1 VGSHH
6 LAAGTV
12 AKWGGQHWPPH
23 WQSALHWNLPEEA
36 LDRELA
42 HHEALYAGDAQ
53 RIFAMPA
60 VRALREHMVRR
71 ILRATGAAKTSRILS
86 LGCGIGDTEL
96 LLAPHAGSITGIDLS
111 PSAIRQARADA
122 SRAGVMN
129 VEFLEA
135 RAGEAPLAGRHFD
148 VIVGIFFLHHVPDE
162 DLPKMAQRIYD
173 WLGPGG
179 VFYGLDPSRY
189 RLSGAIGSL
198 LVPKLMR
205 RYQTPDERELKP
217 SEILALFQRAGFT
230 AQASY
235 YDFLST
241 PFAGL
246 FQSSRMGYR
255 ATRLADEVLIRVP
268 LLRALGSNFEL
279 LARR

>member
-1 VGSHH
+1 VAC
-6 LAAGTV
+6 LGT
-12 AKWGGQHWPPH
+12 
-23 WQSALHWNLPEEA
+23 LHWNLPEKA

-53 RIFAMPA
+53 RIFATPA

-71 ILRATGAAKTSRILS
+71 ILRATGAGKTSRVLS

-96 LLAPHAGSITGIDLS
+96 LLASHAGSITGIDLS
-111 PSAIRQARADA
+111 PAAIRQARADTA
-122 SRAGVMN
+122 QAGVKN

-135 RAGEAPLAGRHFD
+135 SANAETLASRRFD
-148 VIVGIFFLHHVPDE
+148 VVIGIFFLHHVTDDE
-162 DLPKMAQRIYD
+162 LPPMARRIHA
-173 WLGPGG
+173 WLEPGG

-217 SEILALFQRAGFT
+217 SEMAELFQTAGFNART
-230 AQASY
+230 SY

-246 FQSSRMGYR
+246 FQSWRAGYR
-255 ATRLADEVLIRVP
+255 AARFADEMLIRIP

-279 LARR
+279 LATK